1 MKIQSHSFIAPKE
14 GEVSKVAVGVFT
26 VGALTVTNALAV
38 DPQWYTDLTTQLTSI
53 AGYVVAIL
61 ASIIGI
67 RLAPLAWT
75 HIKSVLYR

>member
-1 MKIQSHSFIAPKE
+1 MKIQSYQFEAQSF
-14 GEVSKVAVGVFT
+14 EVSKGAVVATAVAT
-26 VGALTVTNALAV
+26 ISTGAFAA
-38 DPQWYTDLTTQLTSI
+38 DPTWYTELTTQLTTI

-61 ASIIGI
+61 AAVVGI